1 MLGPAMESDYERIH
15 PQTSSCWME
24 KTMDDLIESVEQQD
38 KKDDIPHFRTGDTI
52 RVHQLVREGEKDRV
66 QVFEGIVVAQK
77 GSGSGETV
85 TVRKISIGGI
95 GVEKIFPLH
104 SPRIEKFELVN
115 IGRVSRSK
123 LYYLR
128 DLQGKSARVQTKRER
143 KGV

>member
-1 MLGPAMESDYERIH
+1 
-15 PQTSSCWME
+15 
-24 KTMDDLIESVEQQD
+24 MDELVDSVEEETLR
-38 KKDDIPHFRTGDTI
+38 DDIPHFRTGDTI
-52 RVHQLVREGEKDRV
+52 RVHQRIREGEKERV

-77 GSGSGETV
+77 GSGAGATV

-104 SPRIEKFELVN
+104 SPRIEKYEVVN

-128 DLQGKSARVQTKRER
+128 DREGKSARVKTKRER